1 MKDNERKFDLENRLV
16 DFADMVIDVVEQLPN
31 GKAANHLGGQ
41 LVRSGTA
48 PALLYGEAQ
57 ASESNADCVH
67 KAKIILKELR
77 ETQIC
82 HKIIRK
88 RNFVEMTLME
98 KVLKENGELVAI
110 FTASVKTA
118 SQNRDKDK
126 SKNPKPGDA
135 AE

>member
-1 MKDNERKFDLENRLV
+1 MKDNERKFDLEDRLI

-31 GKAANHLGGQ
+31 TKAGNHLGGQ

-57 ASESNADCVH
+57 AAESNADFIH
-67 KAKIILKELR
+67 KTKVILKELR

-88 RNFVEMTLME
+88 RNYIEPAFMQ
-98 KVLKENGELVAI
+98 KVLQENGELVAI
-110 FTASVKTA
+110 FTASVRTA

-126 SKNPKPGDA
+126 SKDKN
-135 AE
+135 

>member
-16 DFADMVIDVVEQLPN
+16 DFADMVIDIVEQLPN
-31 GKAANHLGGQ
+31 TKAANHLGGQ

-57 ASESNADCVH
+57 AAESNADFLH

-88 RNFVEMTLME
+88 RNYIEPVLME
-98 KVLKENGELVAI
+98 RVFKENGELVAI

-118 SQNRDKDK
+118 SQTSDKNKGPAPD
-126 SKNPKPGDA
+126 GD
-135 AE
+135 

>member
-1 MKDNERKFDLENRLV
+1 
-16 DFADMVIDVVEQLPN
+16 
-31 GKAANHLGGQ
+31 
-41 LVRSGTA
+41 
-48 PALLYGEAQ
+48 
-57 ASESNADCVH
+57 
-67 KAKIILKELR
+67 LKELR

-88 RNFVEMTLME
+88 RNFVEMALME

-126 SKNPKPGDA
+126 NQKPEEA

>member
-1 MKDNERKFDLENRLV
+1 
-16 DFADMVIDVVEQLPN
+16 MVIGVVEQLPN
-31 GKAANHLGGQ
+31 TKAANHLGNQ

-57 ASESNADCVH
+57 AAESNADFLH
-67 KAKIILKELR
+67 KAKLILKELR

-82 HKIIRK
+82 NKIIRK
-88 RNFVEMTLME
+88 RNFIEPTLME
-98 KVLKENGELVAI
+98 RVFKENSELVAI

-126 SKNPKPGDA
+126 GKDAKPDT
-135 AE
+135 E

>member
-31 GKAANHLGGQ
+31 IKAANHLGGQ

-57 ASESNADCVH
+57 AAESNADFLH
-67 KAKIILKELR
+67 KAKLILKELR

-88 RNFVEMTLME
+88 RNYIETTLME
-98 KVLKENGELVAI
+98 RIFKENGELVAI

-118 SQNRDKDK
+118 SQNRDKNKD
-126 SKNPKPGDA
+126 PEPDGD
-135 AE
+135 

>member
-16 DFADMVIDVVEQLPN
+16 DFADMVIDIVEQLPN
-31 GKAANHLGGQ
+31 TKAANHLGGQ

-48 PALLYGEAQ
+48 PALLYGEVQ
-57 ASESNADCVH
+57 AAESNADFLH

-88 RNFVEMTLME
+88 RNYIEPTLME
-98 KVLKENGELVAI
+98 RVFKENGELVAI

-118 SQNRDKDK
+118 SQNRDKNKGPAPD
-126 SKNPKPGDA
+126 GD
-135 AE
+135 